1 MEYKIKR
8 RFILGISLLLFA
20 LLYFFKNTSSL
31 LRIFATLAGLVS
43 FYIFDH
49 YFNIN
54 FELKH
59 YLYILII
66 AFFGIL
72 LSPLYFISE
81 NYDKILHL
89 VIPILTGGIV
99 FFLVNKQNL
108 TLKWKLVTTLL
119 FTISILTIF
128 EVIEFSLDKLWD
140 LKLQGI
146 YIRDITGLEKFNIIM
161 DKNDD
166 TMIDL
171 IIGILGSLIF
181 TFYNIIKSMI
191 NRVKW
196 SSRRFIK

>member
-1 MEYKIKR
+1 MEYKTKR
-8 RFILGISLLLFA
+8 RFILGLSLLLFI
-20 LLYFFKNTSSL
+20 LFYFFKNTSTL

-49 YFNIN
+49 YFNID

-59 YLYILII
+59 YLYILLI

-72 LSPLYFISE
+72 LSPLYFMSE

-89 VIPILTGGIV
+89 IIPILTGGIV

-119 FTISILTIF
+119 FTIAILTIF
-128 EVIEFSLDKLWD
+128 EIIEFSLDKLWD
-140 LKLQGI
+140 LKLQGV

-181 TFYNIIKSMI
+181 TFYKVIKIML
-191 NRVKW
+191 NKLKRH
-196 SSRRFIK
+196 SRRFIK

>member
-140 LKLQGI
+140 LKLQGV